1 MLFDVIIF
9 SNPFVGFLS
18 DKYGKLRVFLILMA
32 LSCVPIILITSMT
45 VYPIYIVL
53 LATSA
58 FFVFAGGRNIPGTAI
73 VIATAAPYERGGF
86 MAIRSALQQLA
97 SGLAVMISSFIVYQD
112 ETGKYFNFE
121 YVGYLAVATSI
132 ISYLLLRNV
141 KQIY

>member
-1 MLFDVIIF
+1 M
-9 SNPFVGFLS
+9 
-18 DKYGKLRVFLILMA
+18 
-32 LSCVPIILITSMT
+32 
-45 VYPIYIVL
+45 
-53 LATSA
+53 
-58 FFVFAGGRNIPGTAI
+58 
-73 VIATAAPYERGGF
+73 IATAAPYERGGF